1 MQNPYN
7 VWGTLPSGSS
17 SEIPPSIYGA
27 LPWNDSSSSNAPRL
41 HTFYF
46 AALNPSIANCVVL
59 GPNNDPQFYVT
70 ADSNLPGYT
79 VLKTANGQKFGLI
92 EWKSGGSQVEIR
104 GAVPKQATSTF
115 LSLSPDRRYRIMHV
129 GDSDYIW
136 MPDQNGIRVC
146 VSYIV
151 HNIADSDLPQMCL
164 GGDMSSTT
172 LAKVTRESSSFKL
185 EMRSEAVQAG
195 LIHSAIAAIV
205 LLESGSSI

>member
-27 LPWNDSSSSNAPRL
+27 LPWNDSSSTGAPRL

-46 AALNPSIANCVVL
+46 TTLNPSITNCVVL
-59 GPNNDPQFYVT
+59 GPNNDPQFHVT
-70 ADSNLPGYT
+70 TDSNLPGYT
-79 VLKTANGQKFGLI
+79 VLKAANGQKFGLI

-104 GAVPKQATSTF
+104 GAVPKQAASTF
-115 LSLSPDRRYRIMHV
+115 LSLSHDQRYRIMHV
-129 GDSDYIW
+129 GRSDYIW
-136 MPDQNGIRVC
+136 MPDQNGIR
-146 VSYIV
+146 
-151 HNIADSDLPQMCL
+151 MCL

-195 LIHSAIAAIV
+195 LVHSAIAAIV
-205 LLESGSSI
+205 LLESGTRI